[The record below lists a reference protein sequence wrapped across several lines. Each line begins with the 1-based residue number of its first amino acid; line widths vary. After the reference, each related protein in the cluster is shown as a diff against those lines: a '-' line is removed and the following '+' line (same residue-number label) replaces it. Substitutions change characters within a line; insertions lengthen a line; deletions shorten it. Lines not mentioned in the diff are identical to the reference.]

1 MTELPFLDL
10 SNFAGLTATLLLT
23 FNFLLGM
30 MIGTAYKKHN
40 YWQRLPAK
48 VKKINIYNLHNWSA
62 YVALSLVLLHPILL
76 LFDPATKFKF
86 IHLIFP
92 LNAPHQKL
100 FVLFGTLS
108 MFAIVTVIITTQ
120 KVVKDKM
127 SFRTWK
133 NVHLISYFTALLFIV
148 HGIVMDPQLK
158 DRPIDVFDAEK
169 IMSELCAI
177 ILIVAVI
184 MRYKYHLQTKKAK

>member
-1 MTELPFLDL
+1 
-10 SNFAGLTATLLLT
+10 
-23 FNFLLGM
+23 
-30 MIGTAYKKHN
+30 
-40 YWQRLPAK
+40 
-48 VKKINIYNLHNWSA
+48 
-62 YVALSLVLLHPILL
+62 
-76 LFDPATKFKF
+76 
-86 IHLIFP
+86 
-92 LNAPHQKL
+92 
-100 FVLFGTLS
+100 VLFGTLS

-169 IMSELCAI
+169 IISELCAI